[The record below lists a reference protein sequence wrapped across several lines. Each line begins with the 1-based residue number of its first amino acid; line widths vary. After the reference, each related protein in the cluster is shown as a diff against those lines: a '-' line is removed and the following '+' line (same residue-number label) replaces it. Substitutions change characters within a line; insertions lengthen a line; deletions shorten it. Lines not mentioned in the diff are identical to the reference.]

1 MNDRPLGCSVFYSTL
16 LPYGFT
22 LKLFTFSWAIE
33 KCVSIFVD
41 KIDIQLEI
49 LWLSTFIDKLNL
61 SIDNYRQI
69 SSIIDLSTT
78 FSMIAFDRHV
88 TSCCNQSMVHD
99 HYYQVCHKQGG
110 FLGLGLTIA

>member
-1 MNDRPLGCSVFYSTL
+1 MNDRPLGYSVFYSTL

-22 LKLFTFSWAIE
+22 FLHLLFTFSWAIE
-33 KCVSIFVD
+33 KCVSIYVN
-41 KIDIQLEI
+41 KIDIQLKI

-78 FSMIAFDRHV
+78 FSMIDFDRHV
-88 TSCCNQSMVHD
+88 TPWFQP
-99 HYYQVCHKQGG
+99 
-110 FLGLGLTIA
+110 